1 MKLLR
6 KVWLFTKTPAYSPLD
21 HTPYT
26 LKLRIAV
33 ALLKWGLLLGLCFGL
48 FNTWFL
54 GMLNIDLGPHAM
66 DKLLKTYS
74 TYALLFLSV
83 VLAPII
89 EECLFRGPLVWF
101 RNKTYFKYALYFSI
115 VLFALVHLSN
125 FELYGKVYY
134 IAPLL
139 VGPQLILG
147 IILGYVRVR
156 LGLSWSIGLHA
167 SYNAILVLPLLLS
180 KLANIPLA

>member
-26 LKLRIAV
+26 LKLRITV

>member
-6 KVWLFTKTPAYSPLD
+6 KVWLFTTTPVYSPLD

-26 LKLRIAV
+26 LKLRITV

-115 VLFALVHLSN
+115 ILFALVHLSN